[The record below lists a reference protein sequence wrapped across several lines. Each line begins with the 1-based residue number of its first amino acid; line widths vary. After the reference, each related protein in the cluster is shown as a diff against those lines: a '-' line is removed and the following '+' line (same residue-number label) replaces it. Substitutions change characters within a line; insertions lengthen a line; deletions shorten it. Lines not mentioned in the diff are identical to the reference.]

1 MLKAQGLRVERQGHA
16 ILSNVSMEV
25 SPGQVVAILGAN
37 GAGKSTLLHC
47 LSGDI
52 ASTQEQVYL
61 NGKSLDSYSVQAL
74 AQFRAVMPQT
84 IQMDFAFLV
93 SELVEMGVWQASLS
107 SEKQQR
113 VNESLAL
120 FGIETLKQRDYQTL
134 SGGEQQRVQLAR
146 VVAQLLQQVSEDA
159 LPRYLLLDE
168 CTANLDF
175 AHQHQVFEVIRQLA
189 SAYQVGVV
197 VVLHDLNLAAQY
209 ADHLVLLKHGKLLSQ
224 GGVDEML
231 TPSNVELLYDFPVQ
245 VLRHPKGW
253 PMVVPA

>member
-1 MLKAQGLRVERQGHA
+1 MLRAQGLSVERQGHD

-47 LSGDI
+47 LSGDTVT
-52 ASTQEQVYL
+52 TQQQVFL
-61 NGKSLDSYSVQAL
+61 NGSSLDRYSVQAL
-74 AQFRAVMPQT
+74 SRLRAVMPQS
-84 IQMDFAFLV
+84 IQLDFAFLV
-93 SELVEMGVWQASLS
+93 SELVEMGLWQMTHPF
-107 SEKQQR
+107 EKQQR
-113 VNESLAL
+113 VEEALTL
-120 FGIETLKQRDYQTL
+120 FGIDALKQRDYQTL

-146 VVAQLLQQVSEDA
+146 VVAQLLQSVSEISS
-159 LPRYLLLDE
+159 PRYLLLDE

-175 AHQHQVFEVIRQLA
+175 AHQHQVFEVVRQL
-189 SAYQVGVV
+189 SNSYQIGVV

-209 ADHLVLLKHGKLLSQ
+209 ADHLVLLKQGKVLDQ
-224 GGVDEML
+224 GAVDAML
-231 TPSNVELLYDFPVQ
+231 TPSNVEMLYDFPVQ